1 MVASTALTKGQVI
14 NPLKLERADFVCL
27 LGLAPVCAML
37 RPPFFGSLMTSAIE
51 GFSAMRVAYD
61 STLVLFG
68 LLFML
73 LSLGRLIPR
82 FCERVSG
89 ALLFGAVAAVGAL
102 GINFGRALG
111 LASPPFFFCCVFFV
125 GLGLAGLLLSWF
137 RRLLD
142 YSRDRVS
149 FLVLGAF
156 VASHVFGL
164 LDVLP
169 RGIASLVSA
178 LYPLL
183 SASALVVG
191 WNRFSEDEALLG
203 EDRHEGNLAYENPRF
218 SKMRNLALVL
228 IVVEITCGALL
239 RSRWAHGGVDYT
251 PAPNTIFTY
260 LVSALIGAVF
270 MFVVSKARF
279 GADGALGIG
288 AIGMVGFAL
297 STALFS
303 LVSMRLLSSFVTGLY
318 SALLVFM
325 MALLLLRGLDG
336 DKPPAF
342 SAGLFLVLY
351 GFVTGITT
359 TAIPF
364 LLSYQGLMPDEHLAV
379 VGAAAG
385 LVVSLGVG
393 ASLFVMVVIQR
404 DSYLEA
410 LDLAGAAQ
418 GEYLSGTVDGR
429 SALSAHDEA
438 VAYIADEY
446 GLTARERETASFI
459 SRGYS
464 VKRSA
469 EEMCLAP
476 ATVQGYS
483 KSLYRKLG
491 IHKKDE
497 LIEMIDAVGRLS

>member
-1 MVASTALTKGQVI
+1 MVASTALAKGQTV
-14 NPLKLERADFVCL
+14 NPFKLERADFVCL

-73 LSLGRLIPR
+73 LSSGRLIPR
-82 FCERVSG
+82 FCDRVSG
-89 ALLFGAVAAVGAL
+89 ALLFGAVAAAGAL
-102 GINFGRALG
+102 GVNFGRVLG
-111 LASPPFFFCCVFFV
+111 LAPSVFFFCCVVFM

-137 RRLLD
+137 HRLLGFP
-142 YSRDRVS
+142 RDRVS

-164 LDVLP
+164 LDALP
-169 RGIASLVSA
+169 RDVASLVSVS
-178 LYPLL
+178 YPLL
-183 SASALVVG
+183 SASALVVDG
-191 WNRFSEDEALLG
+191 NCFSKSEVLLS
-203 EDRHEGNLAYENPRF
+203 EERHGGNFAYENPRF
-218 SKMRNLALVL
+218 SRMRNLALVL
-228 IVVEITCGALL
+228 IVVEIICGALL

-251 PAPNTIFTY
+251 PALNTIFTY
-260 LVSALIGAVF
+260 LVSALIGAAF
-270 MFVVSKARF
+270 MLVVSKARF

-303 LVSMRLLSSFVTGLY
+303 LVSIRLLASFVTGLY

-342 SAGLFLVLY
+342 SAGFFLILY
-351 GFVTGITT
+351 GLVSGITT
-359 TAIPF
+359 TVIPF
-364 LLSYQGLMPDEHLAV
+364 LLSYQGLMPDEHLAI

-393 ASLFVMVVIQR
+393 VSLFVMVVIQR
-404 DSYLEA
+404 DSYLET
-410 LDLAGAAQ
+410 LDLATAKQ
-418 GEYLSGTVDGR
+418 GEHLSDTEGAR
-429 SALSAHDEA
+429 NALSAHDEA
-438 VAYIADEY
+438 VACIADEY
-446 GLTARERETASFI
+446 GLTARERETASLI

-476 ATVQGYS
+476 VTVQGYS

-497 LIEMIDAVGRLS
+497 LIEMIDNAGRSS